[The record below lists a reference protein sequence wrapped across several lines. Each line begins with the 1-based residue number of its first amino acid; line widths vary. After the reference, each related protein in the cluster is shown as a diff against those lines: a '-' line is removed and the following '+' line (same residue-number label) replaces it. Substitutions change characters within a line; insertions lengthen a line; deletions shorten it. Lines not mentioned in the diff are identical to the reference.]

1 MTQAWRAVE
10 DTLVLRPT
18 KQGFADLPTGPGGN
32 PLDAGHEL
40 IATSLEEAF
49 REAGLVP
56 GG

>member
-1 MTQAWRAVE
+1 
-10 DTLVLRPT
+10 VLRPI
-18 KQGFADLPTGPGGN
+18 KQGFADLPTGPAGN

-40 IATSLEEAF
+40 IAASLEEAF